1 VTAEQRKR
9 PPSSGARGSA
19 AGYSGT
25 PLARKLGIRP
35 GARLFLQAAPA
46 NYGELI
52 APAPEGV
59 RTVRRIDAHTDMVHV
74 FAMRRAELGKALHGA
89 RRAMRADAVIWISWP
104 KKASR
109 VPTDITEDVIREL
122 ALPLGLV
129 DIKVCAVDETWSG
142 LKLMLRRSE
151 RPAAASP
158 AGRAA
163 AGRPARS

>member
-1 VTAEQRKR
+1 VSAQERKR
-9 PPSSGARGSA
+9 PPSSGARPPA

-25 PLARKLGIRP
+25 PLAGKLGIRA
-35 GARLFLQAAPA
+35 GARLFLQAAPP
-46 NYGELI
+46 NYRELI

-59 RTVRRIDAHTDMVHV
+59 RTVRRIDAHTDLLHL
-74 FAMRRAELGKALHGA
+74 FATRRAELSKALHRA
-89 RRAMRADAVIWISWP
+89 RGAMRADAVIWVSWP

-109 VPTDITEDVIREL
+109 VPTDVTEDVIREL

-142 LKLMLRRSE
+142 LKLVLRRSE
-151 RPAAASP
+151 RGAAASP